1 MYPCASLHTRSS
13 AFVLHM
19 CDNALK
25 VYTTR
30 CAWSDQAVG
39 VLGTDAEWRENG
51 AGGTGGCRPGSSAF
65 LTQAFLVNRF
75 VPEADLFVAVQ
86 SFLLSLQDQGE
97 CPPPAACKAALYLL
111 AVCQD
116 RDGALSEV
124 RTNEKAW
131 GSPLCTHGL
140 WESVMICVDRDD
152 SVAELKCRGTREDS
166 ADTRRAYKLAYSLDS
181 PGWWRL

>member
-1 MYPCASLHTRSS
+1 MHVYMYPCLSLHTRSS

-19 CDNALK
+19 CDNALE

-39 VLGTDAEWRENG
+39 MLGTDAERRENG
-51 AGGTGGCRPGSSAF
+51 AGVTGGCRPGSSAF

-97 CPPPAACKAALYLL
+97 CPLPAACKAALYLL

-124 RTNEKAW
+124 
-131 GSPLCTHGL
+131 
-140 WESVMICVDRDD
+140 
-152 SVAELKCRGTREDS
+152 GTRRPG
-166 ADTRRAYKLAYSLDS
+166 ALLFALMVFGRA
-181 PGWWRL
+181 